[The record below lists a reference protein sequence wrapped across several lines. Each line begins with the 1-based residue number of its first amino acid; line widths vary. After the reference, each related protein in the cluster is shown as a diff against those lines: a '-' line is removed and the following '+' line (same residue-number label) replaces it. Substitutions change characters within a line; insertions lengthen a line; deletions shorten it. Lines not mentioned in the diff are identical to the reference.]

1 MISLFHQLGDV
12 SLTERIEAWGAN
24 FPMSDEMIQTWDYKF
39 TMNEPSLPIVIER
52 RKLRNADSIERRNV
66 LRAKEVAAQAQ
77 LLARVPVYMVHRYC
91 VCVGVC
97 VRIGFLVV
105 IVGA

>member
-1 MISLFHQLGDV
+1 
-12 SLTERIEAWGAN
+12 
-24 FPMSDEMIQTWDYKF
+24 
-39 TMNEPSLPIVIER
+39 MNEPSLPIVIER

-91 VCVGVC
+91 VCFGVC